1 MQYTNSVLL
10 NIMHG
15 VSVGLL
21 GMSNEYCLISRDK
34 RKDEFQNCMIVLS
47 AITSNIAQLKRI
59 LHNGNIIL
67 NIRL

>member
-15 VSVGLL
+15 MSVGLL
-21 GMSNEYCLISRDK
+21 RMSNESCLISRDK

-47 AITSNIAQLKRI
+47 AIAQLKRI